1 MRTCSLLLCLAVV
14 PATGGCTQPAGM
26 YQQAQVRIVDSQ
38 LCFTVAD
45 TDEARRTPPML
56 TAISVNRFTGADW
69 EYVWRWIT
77 PLEPAV
83 TLTADECIPFGTAL
97 VAGGSNEL
105 VATLQPGER
114 YGVSINSQIV
124 NPVSGG
130 DPTVGRIYSRHFCLQ
145 SSAGAGLTVIEVP
158 RVRGELQWEVCG
170 PQVMGDSG
178 AENEA

>member
-83 TLTADECIPFGTAL
+83 TLTART
-97 VAGGSNEL
+97 S
-105 VATLQPGER
+105 
-114 YGVSINSQIV
+114 GVIFSA
-124 NPVSGG
+124 
-130 DPTVGRIYSRHFCLQ
+130 SRLKREPSFDDC
-145 SSAGAGLTVIEVP
+145 
-158 RVRGELQWEVCG
+158 R
-170 PQVMGDSG
+170 
-178 AENEA
+178 